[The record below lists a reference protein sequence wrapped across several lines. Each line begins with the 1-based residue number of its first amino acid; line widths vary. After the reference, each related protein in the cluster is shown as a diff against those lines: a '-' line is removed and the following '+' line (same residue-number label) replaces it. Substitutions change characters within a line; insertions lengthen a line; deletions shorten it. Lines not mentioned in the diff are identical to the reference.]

1 MPKII
6 RKFQCDYCT
15 KSYMRRP
22 ATVEH
27 EVYCFHN
34 PERVP
39 REGDLA
45 IWDTMPKGLTQINSY
60 GVPGSEWVEPIEQPY
75 PQEIID
81 KYKWWPMDDDGYLGL
96 GYVWL
101 NGRKSKDTNALLLLL
116 ASIPCD
122 DGMIR

>member
-15 KSYMRRP
+15 KSYMRR
-22 ATVEH
+22 
-27 EVYCFHN
+27 
-34 PERVP
+34 
-39 REGDLA
+39 
-45 IWDTMPKGLTQINSY
+45 PKGLTQINSY